1 MLMRRHILLLLVVA
15 AVVAVVQDDSRN
27 YIVQQTA
34 CDANGLTC
42 KDVIAYYDGL
52 GRRVE
57 TVRRNASGAN
67 KDLVSM
73 EKR

>member
-1 MLMRRHILLLLVVA
+1 MRRHILLLLVVA
-15 AVVAVVQDDSRN
+15 AVVAVAQDVSRN

-34 CDANGLTC
+34 FDANGLTC
-42 KDVIAYYDGL
+42 KYYDGL

-57 TVRRNASGAN
+57 MVRRNASGAN